1 MQITVTGRHFEIT
14 APLREHIEGKLNKL
28 TRYLENI
35 IDANVVLSVEKHRH
49 IAEFMLQVKG
59 KSPIRAVEEM
69 HDMYLAVD
77 TALDKIERQVRKKKD
92 KGTDRKGRTNMIKE
106 GADMIDT
113 EEISGDVLEEEH
125 QPRVI
130 RSRQIA
136 VKPMSVEEA
145 AMQMGLSD
153 NEFLAFL
160 NSETDQMNVMY
171 KRRDGNYGL
180 IEPEF

>member
-14 APLREHIEGKLNKL
+14 APLREHIENKIGKL
-28 TRYLENI
+28 TRYLEGI
-35 IDANVVLSVEKHRH
+35 TDVSVVLSVEKHRH
-49 IAEFMLQVKG
+49 IAEFILQVNG

-77 TALDKIERQVRKKKD
+77 TALDKIERQVRKTKD
-92 KGTDRKGRTNMIKE
+92 KGTGRKGRTNIIKE
-106 GADMIDT
+106 GTDMIATD
-113 EEISGDVLEEEH
+113 ELNEDVLENR
-125 QPRVI
+125 PKVI
-130 RSRQIA
+130 RSPKFA
-136 VKPMSVEEA
+136 VKPMSVDEA
-145 AMQMGLSD
+145 AMQIEISD